1 MVSVIQGILILFG
14 AFAALEAFL
23 AYQNAQSAMHQ
34 VYAGTWF
41 IVLAICIAGIGI
53 IQAISSLKS
62 QSSIV
67 ENSRNKIEGDSK

>member
-41 IVLAICIAGIGI
+41 IVLAICIAGIGTRFYCG
-53 IQAISSLKS
+53 SG
-62 QSSIV
+62 V
-67 ENSRNKIEGDSK
+67 EPKRH

>member
-41 IVLAICIAGIGI
+41 IVLAICIAGIGTF
-53 IQAISSLKS
+53 SYTHLTLPTNRE
-62 QSSIV
+62 V
-67 ENSRNKIEGDSK
+67 